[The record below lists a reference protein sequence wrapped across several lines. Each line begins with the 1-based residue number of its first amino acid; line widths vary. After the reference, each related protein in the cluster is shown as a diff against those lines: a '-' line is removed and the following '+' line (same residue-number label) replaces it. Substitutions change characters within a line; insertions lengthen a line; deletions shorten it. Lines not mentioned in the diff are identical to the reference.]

1 MADSSF
7 DPLAL
12 VKAMG
17 PQADPTEWAKLYYQ
31 DAAKGQ
37 QLREEIKNRLM
48 LHESDQ
54 KSREREGT
62 RNRASHEDIA
72 EKNRGVQR
80 ERITQ
85 AGQNFKDRLA
95 AISKDIIWPK
105 GTMSEREAENA
116 AILKPGED
124 IGKTHQRITLHG
136 ITKVVP
142 LGQMPIRPMSS
153 RGPEGVPITS
163 TTDPYDL

>member
-37 QLREEIKNRLM
+37 QLREEIKNRLL

-54 KSREREGT
+54 KAREREGAA
-62 RNRASHEDIA
+62 NRASHEGIA

-105 GTMSEREAENA
+105 GTLSEREAENA

-142 LGQMPIRPMSS
+142 LGQMPIRPASS
-153 RGPEGVPITS
+153 RAPESIPITPGV
-163 TTDPYDL
+163 DPYD

>member
-37 QLREEIKNRLM
+37 QLREEIKNRLL

-54 KSREREGT
+54 KAREREGAA
-62 RNRASHEDIA
+62 NRASHEGIA
-72 EKNRGVQR
+72 RENRGVQR

-105 GTMSEREAENA
+105 GTMSEKEAENA

-124 IGKTHQRITLHG
+124 VGKTHQRITLQG

-142 LGQMPIRPMSS
+142 IGQMPTRPAWS
-153 RGPEGVPITS
+153 RGPESIPTTS
-163 TTDPYDL
+163 TTDPYD